1 METFTLTRGGSPLIL
16 SLPHPGTRLPVA
28 VHEALN
34 VTGREVGDTD
44 WHMRQLYAFAERF
57 NPSVIEA
64 SLSRFVIDL
73 NRDPA
78 GISLY
83 PGQATTELIP
93 TTTFD
98 GEPIWTVPPDDTET
112 KARITAYF
120 EPYHAALAAE
130 IARIKAIHGYCVL
143 YDCHSIRSHIPR
155 LFEGTLP
162 VLNLGTNS
170 GVSADPAIEAVASHI
185 IRASGF
191 SHAINGRFKGGWI
204 TRHYGQPASNV
215 HAIQMEISMAAYLA
229 EETPPWRF
237 DAARAAPLQATLGNL
252 LEAVLAT
259 AAGLGRTG

>member
-1 METFTLTRGGSPLIL
+1 MRTFTLTQGTSPLIL
-16 SLPHPGTRLPVA
+16 SMPHPGTRLPDA

-34 VTGREVGDTD
+34 AKGREVGDTD
-44 WHMRQLYAFAERF
+44 WHMRQLYAFADRF
-57 NPSVIEA
+57 NPSIIEA
-64 SLSRFVIDL
+64 TLSRFVIDL

-98 GEPIWTVPPDDTET
+98 GEPIWTVLPDAAET
-112 KARITAYF
+112 KARINAYF

-130 IARIKAIHGYCVL
+130 IARVKAIHGYCVL
-143 YDCHSIRSHIPR
+143 YDCHSIRSRIPR
-155 LFEGTLP
+155 LFDGTLP

-170 GVSADPAIEAVASHI
+170 GRSADPAIEAVAAHVI
-185 IRASGF
+185 KASGF

-204 TRHYGQPASNV
+204 TRHYGQPASAV

-229 EETPPWRF
+229 EEAPPWRF
-237 DAARAAPLQATLGNL
+237 DAARAAPLQATLANL